1 MTTTSKEPARRP
13 QEPILEKEPRACSQ
27 KDLEGFEQ
35 TLTDL
40 WGFAP
45 RSYQMQAICA
55 QLKREDVLVHAGTGL
70 GKTAIAA
77 GPHAHPSA
85 IGKVTLM
92 VSPLLA
98 LHDEMVRMLYC
109 RRCIKLTIVYR

>member
-1 MTTTSKEPARRP
+1 MLSE
-13 QEPILEKEPRACSQ
+13 
-27 KDLEGFEQ
+27 DLEGFEQ

>member
-1 MTTTSKEPARRP
+1 MASTSRAPARRP
-13 QEPILEKEPRACSQ
+13 PESTIEKEPKACSQ
-27 KDLEGFEQ
+27 QELEGFEQ
-35 TLTDL
+35 LLTDL

-45 RSYQMQAICA
+45 RSFQMEAISA

-85 IGKVTLM
+85 VGKVTLM

-98 LHDEMVRMLYC
+98 LHDEMVCMVRC
-109 RRCIKLTIVYR
+109 RNCVN